1 MYRLFIDKAEVFEC
15 DIKVEGT
22 SLNKSKARLIIETKN
37 YSLLFDGKIDSSG
50 KCSIPIKKL
59 KGLIEENSK
68 GSIRLEVIAED
79 TYFTPWETTFEVEAS
94 KKVVVEVSAQTESE
108 VIAESKVEVTEV
120 KKEIADEDKD
130 HVLNIL
136 KLLVKEEINLE
147 NLHLKKNKVNKI
159 IATYQKLQPF
169 SEDRTSSI
177 IEGVIN
183 GLDK

>member
-1 MYRLFIDKAEVFEC
+1 MYRLFTDKAEIFEC

-22 SLNKSKARLIIETKN
+22 SLNKSKARLVIETQN
-37 YSLLFDGKIDSSG
+37 YSLLFNGKIDSSG

-68 GSIRLEVIAED
+68 GNIKLEIIAED

-94 KKVVVEVSAQTESE
+94 KKVTVEVKSQEEKST
-108 VIAESKVEVTEV
+108 ITESKVEVTEV

-169 SEDRTSSI
+169 PEDRTSNI

>member
-1 MYRLFIDKAEVFEC
+1 MYRLFTDKAEIFEC

-22 SLNKSKARLIIETKN
+22 SLNKSKARLVIETQN
-37 YSLLFDGKIDSSG
+37 YSLLFNGKIDSSG

-68 GSIRLEVIAED
+68 GNIKLEIIAED

-94 KKVVVEVSAQTESE
+94 KKVTVEVKSQEEKPT
-108 VIAESKVEVTEV
+108 ITESKVEVTEV
-120 KKEIADEDKD
+120 KNEINDLDRD

-136 KLLVKEEINLE
+136 KLLVKEDINLE
-147 NLHLKKNKVNKI
+147 NLHLQKNKVNKI
-159 IATYQKLQPF
+159 IATYQKYQPF
-169 SEDRTSSI
+169 PEDRTSNI

>member
-1 MYRLFIDKAEVFEC
+1 MYRLFIDKAEIFEC

-22 SLNKSKARLIIETKN
+22 SLNKSKARLVIETQN
-37 YSLLFDGKIDSSG
+37 YSLLFNGKIDSSG

-68 GSIRLEVIAED
+68 GNIKLEIIAED

-94 KKVVVEVSAQTESE
+94 KKVTVEVKSQEEKPT
-108 VIAESKVEVTEV
+108 ITESKVEVTEV
-120 KKEIADEDKD
+120 KNEINDLDRD

-136 KLLVKEEINLE
+136 KLLVKEDINLE
-147 NLHLKKNKVNKI
+147 NLHLQKNKINKI
-159 IATYQKLQPF
+159 IATYQKYQPF
-169 SEDRTSSI
+169 PEDRTSNI
-177 IEGVIN
+177 IEGVIS